1 MKTDHCTYQEHTD
14 VVNYKTKGENETP
27 ISLEIKI
34 ILVTRNTPRNWTRP
48 EASLT
53 SDYITQQS
61 ETKLKKKRMGFKYC
75 CPKSLSLK

>member
-61 ETKLKKKRMGFKYC
+61 ETKLKKRGWD
-75 CPKSLSLK
+75 LSTVVLRA

>member
-14 VVNYKTKGENETP
+14 VVNCKTKGENETP

-61 ETKLKKKRMGFKYC
+61 ETKLKKRGWD
-75 CPKSLSLK
+75 LSTVVLRA